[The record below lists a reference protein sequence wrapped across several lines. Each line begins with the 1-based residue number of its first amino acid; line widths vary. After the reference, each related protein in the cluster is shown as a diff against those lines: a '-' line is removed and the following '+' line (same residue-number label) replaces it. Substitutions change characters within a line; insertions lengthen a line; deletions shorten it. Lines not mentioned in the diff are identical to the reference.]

1 MKMTRVLFA
10 GALIFLAVCA
20 VVTRA
25 ARAQS
30 GAGPQAGASV
40 PAAKKAEE
48 QFKNIQ
54 TLKGVPADQLI
65 PSMQFISASLGVE
78 CDFCH
83 VQGAFEKDDK
93 TPKQTARKM
102 MEMMFAINRD
112 NFEGHREVTC
122 YSCHR
127 GSPDPVATPIIAA
140 EDAKTAP
147 EGKKVESKDASGPTA
162 NDLFDKYL
170 QALGGAAA
178 VEKVTSRVAKGT
190 IDIGGKQVPSDVY
203 SKDPGKRAS
212 FMHLPEGDSV
222 TAFDGHEGWIG
233 VPGRPVREMHG
244 SDVDDAAIDADLHF
258 ATHLKQMFT
267 EAQVRGIEKRG
278 DHEAYLVVGRREG
291 KPPLRLYFDSQSG
304 LLVRLIRY
312 VETPLGR
319 LPTQIDYADYR
330 DVGGLKVP
338 FRWTVAR
345 PSGRFTIQVTDAKQN
360 VPVDDAKFAR
370 PPAAPEESNAPPK

>member
-1 MKMTRVLFA
+1 MNAYYWKAWFSVGGMSLLTLLMIA
-10 GALIFLAVCA
+10 G
-20 VVTRA
+20 

-30 GAGPQAGASV
+30 TPAKGSSEGATATSP
-40 PAAKKAEE
+40 KLAEE
-48 QFKNIQ
+48 EYKNIQ
-54 TLKGVPADQLI
+54 ALKGIPADQVI
-65 PSMQFISASLGVE
+65 PSMQFIAASLGVE
-78 CDFCH
+78 CEYCH
-83 VQGAFEKDDK
+83 LARAFEKDDK
-93 TPKQTARKM
+93 KPKQTARKM

-258 ATHLKQMFT
+258 ATHL
-267 EAQVRGIEKRG
+267 
-278 DHEAYLVVGRREG
+278 
-291 KPPLRLYFDSQSG
+291 
-304 LLVRLIRY
+304 
-312 VETPLGR
+312 
-319 LPTQIDYADYR
+319 
-330 DVGGLKVP
+330 
-338 FRWTVAR
+338 
-345 PSGRFTIQVTDAKQN
+345 
-360 VPVDDAKFAR
+360 
-370 PPAAPEESNAPPK
+370 